1 MTTMEPVVLSL
12 GGSVLIKDE
21 GDTGYL
27 RKLAKILIGVSAN
40 HKLYVVTG
48 GGRIARYYIN
58 VARELGADE
67 SFLDEMGIEV
77 TRLNARLLIV
87 ALGDHAVHVPPE
99 NYDAALNAGRTHS
112 IVVMGGVSAGI
123 TTDAVS
129 ALLAERVKAKR
140 LVNATSVDAAYTADP
155 KVDPSA
161 QRIPKM
167 THKELISLVSGTP
180 SGAGP
185 STVFDPVGAR
195 VLERSK
201 ISLSI
206 VDGRDLPNLLD
217 ALEGKR
223 FKGTVVE

>member
-1 MTTMEPVVLSL
+1 MEPVVLSL
-12 GGSVLIKDE
+12 GGSVLIKDD
-21 GDTGYL
+21 GDTSYL
-27 RKLAKILIGVSAN
+27 RKLAKILIGASAKY
-40 HKLYVVTG
+40 KLYVVTG
-48 GGRIARYYIN
+48 GGRIARYYIK

-67 SFLDEMGIEV
+67 SFLDEMGIDV
-77 TRLNARLLIV
+77 TRLNARLMIV
-87 ALGDHAVHVPPE
+87 ALGDKAYHVPPKD
-99 NYDAALNAGRTHS
+99 YDEALRAGKTHS
-112 IVVMGGVSAGI
+112 IVVMGGVSPGI

-140 LVNATSVDAAYTADP
+140 LVNATSVDSAYTADP
-155 KVDPSA
+155 AINSSA

-167 THKELISLVSGTP
+167 THKELVALVSGTP

-206 VDGRDLPNLLD
+206 VDGRDLPNLMD
-217 ALEGKR
+217 ALEGKK